1 MSEAIAGAQP
11 LSRRRHRV
19 RAAGPV
25 TYLTVAEVSV
35 WVLAVLRWLLFAGL
49 SGALGGLAGR
59 GLSRQYKGS
68 PPGPLP
74 SPWAL
79 RSALVGLVAAV
90 GLALVTAGGGSLA
103 AGLAHPLA
111 HRLSSS
117 TAGVIAITE
126 VAAFAAAAALLRV
139 RLAGLSVLPLLAVVA
154 AEGVRAHPE
163 GIVPVGGALLTCAHL
178 LPAALWAG
186 MLLYVLRAA
195 IAWRSDPSA
204 MRGLVRLY
212 GNAAAWL
219 FALVVATGVVSALVL
234 VPLGSL
240 LTTSYGIVVIV
251 KAAIVVVVAALAVAG
266 RLWLRRLP
274 PAGAGPAL
282 VTKLECGLLAVA
294 LAVTGLLTA
303 LTPPATPASPATA
316 RAAPASTA
324 TARAAPASP
333 ATARTAPG
341 QSGPRRV
348 PPAPRRRAARP
359 RPGSPGEARPATA

>member
-1 MSEAIAGAQP
+1 M
-11 LSRRRHRV
+11 
-19 RAAGPV
+19 
-25 TYLTVAEVSV
+25 AEVSV
-35 WVLAVLRWLLFAGL
+35 WVVAILRWLLFAGL

-59 GLSRQYKGS
+59 GLSRQYKGAA
-68 PPGPLP
+68 PGPLP

-79 RSALVGLVAAV
+79 RSSLLGLVAAV
-90 GLALVTAGGGSLA
+90 GLAVVAAGGGSLA
-103 AGLAHPLA
+103 AGLTHPLM
-111 HRLSSS
+111 HRLTSG
-117 TAGVIAITE
+117 TPGVIAITE
-126 VAAFAAAAALLRV
+126 IAAFAAAAALLRL
-139 RLAGLSVLPLLAVVA
+139 RLAGLSVLPLLAVIA

-163 GIVPVGGALLTCAHL
+163 GIVPVGGALLTYAHL

-212 GNAAAWL
+212 GNAAVWL

-240 LTTSYGIVVIV
+240 LTTAYGIVVLV
-251 KAAIVVVVAALAVAG
+251 KAAIVAAVAILAVAG
-266 RLWLRRLP
+266 RIWLRHLP
-274 PAGAGPAL
+274 AAGAGPAL
-282 VTKLECGLLAVA
+282 VTKLECGMLAAA

-303 LTPPATPASPATA
+303 LTPPATPA
-316 RAAPASTA
+316 APAAAKGAPVTA
-324 TARAAPASP
+324 
-333 ATARTAPG
+333 ARTVSG
-341 QSGPRRV
+341 LSGPRRV